1 MFSTVES
8 GYFKNGASYFI
19 NGGLQD
25 KSLDDVIS
33 IIQHESVHYQI
44 FHCSSLGM
52 YLLMCEKISK
62 VDYSRDD
69 ILLELR
75 RYYKRMQEELAT
87 YIEMVRYLLQH
98 GYEKFI
104 EEVNRMKYDN
114 KEYYSY
120 FKKISCRNDK
130 LGILKL
136 KTYEPEKLVSLIR
149 CLLRVGIDA
158 FNIEIGVLKFEEI
171 QSPIDLQ
178 RKMSNERFLFNPN
191 RRYKELVKTIMFKDG
206 EFQYNN
212 QSISVAP
219 LDTYTIQE
227 YIEMVQ
233 RNYPENKVVQSRLKS
248 FKITEFENYPIE
260 APDLSNSFPFL
271 DIKGKTYNFT
281 IPEIGDFDK
290 FDEYFENDDI
300 KIKDIYVYPDGHQFC
315 FIVRLLGGREV
326 LYQLFDY
333 IKGESYR
340 IVLQLAFKHRCVIRF
355 FNFYIFN
362 YPNWKTLVNVLPK
375 ETYIFIPASF
385 SSSVN
390 NIFKFLNGWEFK
402 ILEMNGYD
410 VLAFKNE
417 KLVVLQPIIR
427 QFSIILKEFLQ
438 KDNNNKLVNQ
448 LENEDEIR
456 EQIIEMMEG
465 VLLAQNVDS
474 KNLIEGIRKKFKI

>member
-248 FKITEFENYPIE
+248 LTDWINHFNHTNYSKKRIHRIMKK
-260 APDLSNSFPFL
+260 L
-271 DIKGKTYNFT
+271 DIHA
-281 IPEIGDFDK
+281 
-290 FDEYFENDDI
+290 
-300 KIKDIYVYPDGHQFC
+300 V
-315 FIVRLLGGREV
+315 
-326 LYQLFDY
+326 
-333 IKGESYR
+333 
-340 IVLQLAFKHRCVIRF
+340 
-355 FNFYIFN
+355 
-362 YPNWKTLVNVLPK
+362 
-375 ETYIFIPASF
+375 
-385 SSSVN
+385 
-390 NIFKFLNGWEFK
+390 
-402 ILEMNGYD
+402 
-410 VLAFKNE
+410 
-417 KLVVLQPIIR
+417 
-427 QFSIILKEFLQ
+427 
-438 KDNNNKLVNQ
+438 
-448 LENEDEIR
+448 
-456 EQIIEMMEG
+456 
-465 VLLAQNVDS
+465 
-474 KNLIEGIRKKFKI
+474 IRKKKKKYKTVKPEETAENKLARNFYTTAPNKKMGNRCYRV